1 MQRSLLAFLT
11 IAFVLFLSACGT
23 SEEGSS
29 DNTENSGGESEE
41 EQSLFEELQEEG
53 ATVATS
59 GTLIAATYYP
69 EGSDELTGYD
79 VEVMREIGERL
90 DIDITFEEIGVDGML
105 PALKNGRVDMVAND
119 FEITEERKRDFAFS
133 EPYKY
138 SFTSIIVREEDL
150 SGIETFEDI
159 PGKVHGGGAT
169 TTHSQLAEEL
179 GAELKTYNN
188 VTNDVYLRDVENN
201 RTDFIINDYYL
212 QKLAVE
218 ALPDIDVQIHPD
230 IKFNEAKV
238 AAVLPKDAEEL
249 KQKVDEAINEMR
261 EDGTL
266 KELSEQFYNADV
278 SQPPEEDIP
287 SMDELDL

>member
-1 MQRSLLAFLT
+1 MKRSLLAFLT
-11 IAFVLFLSACGT
+11 IAFVLLLSACGT

-29 DNTENSGGESEE
+29 DNAENNDGDAEE

-90 DIDITFEEIGVDGML
+90 DIDISFEEIGVDGML

-138 SFTSIIVREEDL
+138 SFTSIIVREEDM

-188 VTNDVYLRDVENN
+188 VTNDVYLRDVENG

-230 IKFNEAKV
+230 IKFNEAEV
-238 AAVLPKDAEEL
+238 AVVLPKDAEEL
-249 KQKVDEAINEMR
+249 KQKVDEAMNEMR

-266 KELSEQFYNADV
+266 KELSEKFYNADV